1 MTTKVHAV
9 TDGLGNPLRFC
20 SPVERR
26 DNCRIKK
33 IAILLSI
40 LVCLFSVSCS
50 LSLHSSFS
58 NNAHTPVEIPYDKSL
73 VSSSENIDFSQFS
86 ILQNIK
92 DGVPISDDMLLEYP
106 HIYSAINK
114 KISVDDSSI
123 TLEVSEFSGILHIVK
138 LFSENENEYS
148 VTLLNDSSNL
158 NLAIISPDNSI
169 FHLPVNSENVSITLQ
184 SGTSYLVLFG
194 HNGSGNLTIN
204 TPPQISLSLL

>member
-1 MTTKVHAV
+1 M
-9 TDGLGNPLRFC
+9 DLGIHCAFY
-20 SPVERR
+20 SPVERGFNYR
-26 DNCRIKK
+26 MKK

-40 LVCLFSVSCS
+40 LICLFGVSCS
-50 LSLHSSFS
+50 LPIHSSFS
-58 NNAHTPVEIPYDKSL
+58 NNTHSPIVTPYDKSF

-106 HIYSAINK
+106 HIYSAIKK

-123 TLEVSEFSGILHIVK
+123 TLEVSEFSGILHIAK
-138 LFSENENEYS
+138 LFSESENEYS

-169 FHLPVNSENVSITLQ
+169 FHLPMNSENVSITLQ

-194 HNGSGNLTIN
+194 HKGSGNLTVN
-204 TPPQISLSLL
+204 TPSQISLSIL

>member
-1 MTTKVHAV
+1 M
-9 TDGLGNPLRFC
+9 
-20 SPVERR
+20 
-26 DNCRIKK
+26 KK

-40 LVCLFSVSCS
+40 LICLFSASCS
-50 LSLHSSFS
+50 LPLHSSFS
-58 NNAHTPVEIPYDKSL
+58 NNTHSPIETPHDKSS

-106 HIYSAINK
+106 HIYSAIKK

-123 TLEVSEFSGILHIVK
+123 TLEVSEFSGILHIAK
-138 LFSENENEYS
+138 LFSESENEYS

-169 FHLPVNSENVSITLQ
+169 FHLPMISENVSITLQ

-194 HNGSGNLTIN
+194 HKGSGNLTVN
-204 TPPQISLSLL
+204 TPSQISLSIL